1 MFRMDLPSLFYRQIW
16 PVDTGVPLI
25 RLGGTKDGSYLVPNA
40 IDGIQLCLSP
50 GTCGIIDFERSLS
63 EIYGIPCLLCDPAE
77 NAPEYLPPLLK
88 FDRIALASVDGP
100 VTMSISS
107 WMHSH
112 GYGDASPLLL
122 SMDIEGGEIDVILG
136 MQEDLFSRIR
146 IATIEFHY
154 LHILHTE
161 PNCNY
166 ATSLMSAISKMCKH
180 FDIVHFK
187 LNNNCPYRISTDG
200 VNSDTFYTCIEL
212 TFLNKQ
218 LRRKKPTQLPLDAL
232 PHILDVN
239 NVSTKPVVDYGAY
252 TNIVFG

>member
-1 MFRMDLPSLFYRQIW
+1 MDLPSLFYRQIW

-63 EIYGIPCLLCDPAE
+63 EIFGIPCLLCDPAE
-77 NAPEYLPPLLK
+77 NAPENLPPLLK

-100 VTMSISS
+100 DTRSISS

-154 LHILHTE
+154 LHLLHLQ
-161 PNCNY
+161 PASPY
-166 ATSLMSAISKMCKH
+166 SSGVLQAINKIARFM
-180 FDIVHFK
+180 DIVHFK
-187 LNNNCPYRISTDG
+187 PNNNCPFEIRSPNGDVSILYSA
-200 VNSDTFYTCIEL
+200 IEL
-212 TFLNKQ
+212 TFLSKQ
-218 LRRKKPTQLPLDAL
+218 LRKHTPIPRNFYEFPHQLDKS
-232 PHILDVN
+232 
-239 NVSTKPVVDYGAY
+239 NVSNKSEVNYSVYKA
-252 TNIVFG
+252 FA